1 MNLTPVA
8 GHLGAIVENIDLTAA
23 TNSEIEAINAAI
35 DDYLVLFFPGQNA
48 MADEQQVAFTLNF
61 GGPYFHPIS
70 RAMGVTEFKAGRIVD
85 DIDHPPYQD
94 KWHTDVTWDPEP
106 PAFGSLRMV
115 ELPDRG
121 GDTVFSSMYAAYDA
135 LSDAMKSAL
144 DGLTAWHNLGDET
157 AFRSKAGDAIID
169 ATLKL
174 VPGANH
180 PVIGVHPVT
189 GKKFINVNSEFTSHI
204 NEMTKNES
212 RAILDFLVD
221 HCANPNFE
229 VRWKWTVGDVVLWDE
244 RPTHHFAVADYYP
257 NRREVVRVNVR

>member
-1 MNLTPVA
+1 MNITPVA
-8 GHLGAIVENIDLTAA
+8 GHLGAIVDDIDLAA
-23 TNSEIEAINAAI
+23 TTPSDIAAINAAI
-35 DDYLVLFFPGQNA
+35 DEHLVLFFPRQNA
-48 MADEQQVAFTLNF
+48 MTDEQQVAFTLNF
-61 GGPYFHPIS
+61 GGPYFHPIA
-70 RAMGVTEFKAGRIVD
+70 RAMGAAEFKAGHIVD

-106 PAFGSLRMV
+106 PTFGCLRMI

-135 LSDAMKSAL
+135 LSDAMKSTL

-157 AFRSKAGDAIID
+157 AFRSKAGDAIVD

-180 PVIGVHPVT
+180 PVIDVHPVT

-204 NEMTKNES
+204 NEMTKDES
-212 RAILDFLVD
+212 RAILDFLVA

-257 NRREVVRVNVR
+257 KRREVVRVNVR